1 MPLPIFLPCKK
12 AIFILI
18 TLFLFGKKREKTMNL
33 AKIQKKK
40 VCSTSVLVYGRFN
53 YWILSVRAVVTI
65 D

>member
-12 AIFILI
+12 GYFYIDYIVSI
-18 TLFLFGKKREKTMNL
+18 WKEKGKNYESGKNT
-33 AKIQKKK
+33 KKK

-53 YWILSVRAVVTI
+53 YWVLSVRAVVTI